1 MDLLSKADVLE
12 YYDATVSSVS
22 AEFFLPAVMRA
33 RTYLSGRKVGRLGR
47 VTLNRRNILL
57 RDNFS
62 CQYCG
67 RRGSSGL
74 TLDHVIP
81 QVHTWTMTRC
91 DFILSFSL
99 DAMRL
104 IFFTTPYIMIHRLMK
119 WNVWVQSKGGKN
131 SWSNLVTACS
141 SCNSRKGDQTLKQL
155 KWKLTK
161 EPKEPS
167 PWELNLVL
175 AALGAEKRSQVRE
188 CRRAISTFGCFPK

>member
-1 MDLLSKADVLE
+1 MTSEMEDVDLLPKRALQVLSRYRALILDSSYRPIDVVNWQRAICMDLLSKADVLE

-81 QVHTWTMTRC
+81 QVHT
-91 DFILSFSL
+91 
-99 DAMRL
+99 
-104 IFFTTPYIMIHRLMK
+104 
-119 WNVWVQSKGGKN
+119 
-131 SWSNLVTACS
+131 
-141 SCNSRKGDQTLKQL
+141 
-155 KWKLTK
+155 
-161 EPKEPS
+161 
-167 PWELNLVL
+167 
-175 AALGAEKRSQVRE
+175 
-188 CRRAISTFGCFPK
+188 